1 MTFRRDDGSTD
12 CYAHWEYSAINPATA
27 LKHYRGVD
35 YSPKKGERMLEEKL
49 PEGSLVKLPPKPAQA
64 KSDGT
69 PTAAAS
75 VSDEGSG
82 ADATSVETSGD
93 ADATAAAGS

>member
-35 YSPKKGERMLEEKL
+35 SSPKKGERMLEEKL